1 MPFRFEES
9 MVNEYLSRGFLIMRE
24 IVPPALL
31 RDLRVEAEKARG
43 LAHKLNGP
51 QTQRIQPLSRYE
63 DELDLRPFHDYCDLP
78 ELRDAVTSL
87 LGPNYTH
94 GHVDI
99 MGLLTEPA
107 DHPWNIGWHRDGVVE
122 APPEARDEI
131 LAAKLAEA
139 WYDLRHYNQVNCAI
153 YAESCTWYV
162 PGSHLRQWDMPGE
175 EQSTGQ
181 AWLRSPEEG
190 LSNTEAERLY
200 LAHCREFPGAVQ
212 AHLGPG
218 DFMIYRNLAW
228 HTGNYITYQ
237 PRATIHDIVRYE
249 GEKTWTGWQEAKQD
263 ALRRWQE
270 KTGGEASST

>member
-24 IVPPALL
+24 IVPPTLL
-31 RDLRVEAEKARG
+31 RDLRVEAEKARA
-43 LAHKLNGP
+43 LAHKLNGR

-63 DELDLRPFHDYCDLP
+63 DDLDLRPFHDYCDLP

-107 DHPWNIGWHRDGVVE
+107 DHPWNVGWHRDGVVE
-122 APPEARDEI
+122 VRPEARDEV

-153 YAESCTWYV
+153 YNDSCTWYV
-162 PGSHLRQWDMPGE
+162 PGSHARRRDLPGE
-175 EQSTGQ
+175 MQSIGFPSLPQ
-181 AWLRSPEEG
+181 WEDFA
-190 LSNTEAERLY
+190 TEAEFERACY
-200 LAHCREFPGAVQ
+200 LHCAAFPGAQ
-212 AHLGPG
+212 QMHLIAG
-218 DFMIYRNLAW
+218 DYMLYRSHGW
-228 HTGNYITYQ
+228 HCGNYLSYQ
-237 PRATIHDIVRYE
+237 PRATIHDSCVYE
-249 GEKTWTGWQEAKQD
+249 GGEFVTEYRK
-263 ALRRWQE
+263 RWAQVKE
-270 KTGGEASST
+270 QAIARHKERA